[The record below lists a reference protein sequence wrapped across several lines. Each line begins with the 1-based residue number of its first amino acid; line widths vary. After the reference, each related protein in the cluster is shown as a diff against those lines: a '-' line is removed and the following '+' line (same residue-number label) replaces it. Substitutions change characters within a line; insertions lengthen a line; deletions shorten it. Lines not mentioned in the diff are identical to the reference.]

1 MKRAIG
7 ISLFVLLATF
17 SGYSE
22 TANLGLKTVVI
33 DAGHGGKDPGAV
45 SADKITYEKSLTL
58 DIAKKLAEKIRK
70 AYPEVSVR
78 MTRSDDSFVSL
89 DSRAVKAND
98 LDAQLFISIHI
109 NSCKSTSP
117 NGYSIH
123 VLGQSSHSKKDL
135 FAYNMDVCKRENSV
149 ILLED
154 DYTTRYQGFN
164 PADPE
169 SFIFMQLMQN
179 AYLEQSLR
187 FSQTVYD
194 CLEGGP
200 IKNGR
205 GIWQNP
211 FYVLWKTAMPAVLIE
226 LGFLS
231 NPEDLAVLRSSE
243 AREQLAGR
251 VFSAF
256 VQYKVVY
263 DESVKIKPAKDT
275 VAKEPVKKKEEVK
288 KEEVKKEEVK
298 KEEVRKDTARTVK
311 VDTAAKALFPARQE
325 KQPLVIKIKY
335 GTQIFT
341 LSRQLSE
348 NDPALLGYKPVKI
361 TFGNFTKYIIGVSE
375 DLGEAEKYFAAI
387 KEKYPDAYFVEI
399 GIDGSVSRYSPTK

>member
-7 ISLFVLLATF
+7 ISLFVLLWTAASF
-17 SGYSE
+17 AA
-22 TANLGLKTVVI
+22 TANLGLNTVVI

-45 SADKITYEKSLTL
+45 SADKVTYEKSLTL

-70 AYPEVSVR
+70 SYPEVNVR

-98 LDAQLFISIHI
+98 WDAQLFISIHI

-123 VLGQSSHSKKDL
+123 VLGQSSHSNRDL

-179 AYLEQSLR
+179 SHLEQSLL

-194 CLEGGP
+194 CLDGGP
-200 IKNGR
+200 IKSGR

-211 FYVLWKTAMPAVLIE
+211 FYVLWKTSMPAVLVE

-231 NPEDLAVLRSSE
+231 NPEDLAVLRSSD
-243 AREQLAGR
+243 ARDKLAGSI
-251 VFSAF
+251 FSAF
-256 VQYKVVY
+256 IQYKTVY
-263 DESVKIKPAKDT
+263 DESVKIKPEPEPVAKDT
-275 VAKEPVKKKEEVK
+275 VKKEIAVKDTVKK
-288 KEEVKKEEVK
+288 
-298 KEEVRKDTARTVK
+298 TVK
-311 VDTAAKALFPARQE
+311 VDTAAKALFPVRPE
-325 KQPLVIKIKY
+325 KQPRVIKVKY
-335 GTQIFT
+335 GTQVFM
-341 LSRQLSE
+341 LSRVLPE
-348 NDPALLGYKPVKI
+348 NDPALMGYKPIKI
-361 TFGNFTKYIIGVSE
+361 SSDKFTKYIIGVSE
-375 DLGEAEKYFAAI
+375 DSAEAEKNFVSI
-387 KEKYPDAYFVEI
+387 KKKYKDAYMVKI
-399 GIDGSVSRYSPTK
+399 GIDGSVSRYSSAK